1 MNLKDLFKTN
11 KLRFI
16 AICLLVAIEILCATS
31 VTYFMTP
38 AFNYIK
44 QNKLNIFLIFIIF
57 SAALQLLDTIL
68 QSINM
73 VLYNQQVQ
81 DYIHNIRNNISRY
94 FFHKSEEKVAEIQ
107 NDLDTNMQELTSK
120 YTTPLLVLG
129 RRILTILFSIGV
141 LFTFN
146 WSLVVL
152 TLLLSF
158 IGLYL
163 RKIFEQVTSSAT
175 FEVTKK
181 NEQLLNT
188 IGKWAQGL
196 SELRRYASLK
206 SYKKAIQNS
215 TSELKNATIKDC
227 YWGNWATAATSFV
240 SLLGIALLLFLS
252 IYLYATGQIVFG
264 AVITSGIFANQ
275 IMNSVTYLADSINQI
290 KSSKKLRQEIS
301 KLQQPVEFTV
311 PDNSAQNIAH
321 IEVSDL
327 QVSFKNGENI
337 SYPHIQINKGEKV
350 LLSGDSGVGKTTLF
364 KVLLGQIKPKRG
376 QIIYK
381 NEQGQSFMPD
391 LERIG
396 YIAQDNTLFPDTIE
410 NNITMFDTKLTGKVT
425 EAIKKVKLDKD
436 IKKFPAGVKT
446 MVDLDHGNI
455 SGGQKQKIVLARA
468 DIHNSDLLLIDEGT
482 SAIDSKATKEI
493 LKEILKSDRTIIM
506 IAHNL
511 SQEMIA
517 MFDYKIDLRKMEVN

>member
-163 RKIFEQVTSSAT
+163 PKIFEKVTSSAT

-206 SYKKAIQNS
+206 SYKKLFKI
-215 TSELKNATIKDC
+215 
-227 YWGNWATAATSFV
+227 
-240 SLLGIALLLFLS
+240 LLL
-252 IYLYATGQIVFG
+252 
-264 AVITSGIFANQ
+264 N
-275 IMNSVTYLADSINQI
+275 
-290 KSSKKLRQEIS
+290 
-301 KLQQPVEFTV
+301 
-311 PDNSAQNIAH
+311 
-321 IEVSDL
+321 
-327 QVSFKNGENI
+327 
-337 SYPHIQINKGEKV
+337 
-350 LLSGDSGVGKTTLF
+350 
-364 KVLLGQIKPKRG
+364 
-376 QIIYK
+376 
-381 NEQGQSFMPD
+381 
-391 LERIG
+391 
-396 YIAQDNTLFPDTIE
+396 
-410 NNITMFDTKLTGKVT
+410 
-425 EAIKKVKLDKD
+425 
-436 IKKFPAGVKT
+436 
-446 MVDLDHGNI
+446 
-455 SGGQKQKIVLARA
+455 
-468 DIHNSDLLLIDEGT
+468 
-482 SAIDSKATKEI
+482 
-493 LKEILKSDRTIIM
+493 
-506 IAHNL
+506 
-511 SQEMIA
+511 
-517 MFDYKIDLRKMEVN
+517 